1 MSVANQ
7 LLSTEQYFFL
17 DSLAYA
23 KKLEVCKGASVSTVG
38 KKFAFGG
45 INLSKLE
52 LKAISDLDLLTVINT
67 RTSSP
72 NVSAVTASVMRRI
85 KNLFNRKG
93 DRRV

>member
-23 KKLEVCKGASVSTVG
+23 KKLEVCRGASVSTVG
-38 KKFAFGG
+38 KKFASGG
-45 INLSKLE
+45 INSSKLE

-72 NVSAVTASVMRRI
+72 NVSAVAASVMRRI

>member
-7 LLSTEQYFFL
+7 LLGTEQYFFL

-23 KKLEVCKGASVSTVG
+23 KKLEVCRGASVSTVG

>member
-7 LLSTEQYFFL
+7 LLGTEQYFFL

-23 KKLEVCKGASVSTVG
+23 KKLEVCRGASVSTVG
-38 KKFAFGG
+38 KKFASGG
-45 INLSKLE
+45 INSSKLE

-72 NVSAVTASVMRRI
+72 NASAVTASVMRRI

>member
-7 LLSTEQYFFL
+7 LLGTEQYFFL

-23 KKLEVCKGASVSTVG
+23 KKLEVCRGASVSTVG
-38 KKFAFGG
+38 KKFASGG
-45 INLSKLE
+45 INSSKLE

-72 NVSAVTASVMRRI
+72 NASAVTASVMRRI
-85 KNLFNRKG
+85 KNLFNRRG